1 MDVNAIFS
9 EMAQYTRIQEEAAAV
24 VESLR
29 DQIKE
34 YMQAQ
39 GVDTLNGTEHK
50 CTWKTVSSS
59 RIDTTALKRAAPDI
73 AAAYT
78 VKTESK
84 RFTFA

>member
-1 MDVNAIFS
+1 MNIDAIMK
-9 EMAQYTRIQEEAAAV
+9 ELAQYTRLMEETAAV

-50 CTWKTVSSS
+50 CTWKTVSGS